1 MSSSPTTV
9 GVVFGGCSGE
19 HDVSIRS
26 AQTVAKGLTLGANL
40 ERYRVVLVYIDRDGR
55 WWGPD
60 LAEKVL
66 SSGCPPADSDL
77 PQPLPAPGFR
87 GLPAGTDA
95 VAVWYP
101 VLHGP
106 NGEDGTIQGL
116 FELMHQPYVGAG
128 VLGSAVSMDKQ
139 AMKAALAGAGLAQV
153 PYVCAQADEL
163 SDEARLEALLKRI
176 ESGLGY
182 PCFIK
187 PANLGSSVGI
197 SKARNGEEL
206 IQGLRLAA
214 ALDPRLVV
222 EQGVQARELE
232 CAVLGGTTLRAS
244 VVGEVRFDADW
255 YDYETKYTDGRSTT
269 LIPAPLPDGIVES
282 IRSQSIQACAA
293 VGVTGM
299 ARVDFFYDDS
309 RGRVWLNEINT
320 LPGFTSQSMYPMLW
334 EASGVTLEQLVQ
346 EMLESAG
353 QCSNEYC

>member
-26 AQTVAKGLTLGANL
+26 AQTVVKGLNLGANREL
-40 ERYRVVLVYIDRDGR
+40 YRVVLVYIDREGR

-60 LAEKVL
+60 LAGKVL

-95 VAVWYP
+95 VAIWYP

-116 FELMHQPYVGAG
+116 FELMQQPYVGAG

-163 SDEARLEALLKRI
+163 SDAARLEALLNRI
-176 ESGLGY
+176 EAGLGY

-197 SKARNGEEL
+197 SKARNREEL
-206 IQGLRLAA
+206 LQGLRLAA
-214 ALDPRLVV
+214 TLDPRLVV

-255 YDYETKYTDGRSTT
+255 YDYETKYTAGRSTT
-269 LIPAPLPDGIVES
+269 LIPAPLPDQVSER
-282 IRSQSIQACAA
+282 IRSQALQACDA
-293 VGVTGM
+293 VGVNGM
-299 ARVDFFYDDS
+299 GRVDFFYDDATDQL
-309 RGRVWLNEINT
+309 WINEINT
-320 LPGFTSQSMYPMLW
+320 LPGFTAQSMFPMLW
-334 EASGVTLEQLVQ
+334 EASGVTLEQLVHQ
-346 EMLESAG
+346 LIQTAG
-353 QCSNEYC
+353 E